1 MKLKEMIWYE
11 SFIWNKIIKKS
22 EERQFSEC
30 CTYRQLAEWHFCWL
44 PPPQYSWQRT
54 STPQHP
60 VPFCCSSFWEKQRT
74 SRQQNPMRFVI
85 NWWCSDGFTILKPF
99 YCRFGPTLGL
109 AIQRNWFV
117 FRHDYVGGVFGDA
130 GWTVLSWK

>member
-1 MKLKEMIWYE
+1 MKVLFE
-11 SFIWNKIIKKS
+11 IKLSRKVRKDNFLNVVRTGNLQSGISADCHPHSIPGNAPVHPSILFLFAVHRS
-22 EERQFSEC
+22 EK
-30 CTYRQLAEWHFCWL
+30 
-44 PPPQYSWQRT
+44 
-54 STPQHP
+54 
-60 VPFCCSSFWEKQRT
+60 KQRT